1 GNSSMALAQQ
11 NRLSTRE
18 WLKSGE
24 PFIWVN
30 AAAVALSVVAV
41 VGVLALIAVRGL
53 GHFWPADVVQAQ
65 YALPGQTQQR
75 VLGELVESESVTIE
89 QVRAS
94 GLELET
100 SKPFVQ
106 RDLFKFGNR
115 DVTGTD
121 FGWLVHEQLT
131 G

>member
-1 GNSSMALAQQ
+1 MALAQQ

-30 AAAVALSVVAV
+30 AAAVALSTVAV
-41 VGVLALIAVRGL
+41 VGILALIAVRGL

-65 YALPGQTQQR
+65 YTVPGEAPR
-75 VLGELVESESVTIE
+75 RILGELVESEDVTVE

-94 GLELET
+94 GMQYET
-100 SKPFVQ
+100 DKAFVQ

-115 DVTGTD
+115 D
-121 FGWLVHEQLT
+121 
-131 G
+131 